1 MRIHT
6 SLLGEQLAAF
16 VIIALHGRAE
26 TRAVPTANVPPS
38 LADAYY
44 RQSLE

>member
-6 SLLGEQLAAF
+6 SLLGAQLASF

-26 TRAVPTANVPPS
+26 TRAVPTANVPLSP
-38 LADAYY
+38 ADGYY
-44 RQSLE
+44 R